1 MSSLRPLPAIV
12 VIGMQKWLAIAAATL
27 LTASVMASG
36 THSKH
41 KTSQAL
47 KRETKAQRD
56 QRMKWWREA
65 RLGMFIHWG
74 LYSIP
79 AGTWDGKTNYAEWIR
94 EEAHIPVTEYEKLKY
109 QFNPVKFNADA
120 WVKMAR
126 DAGMKYITITTKHHD
141 GFNLFDSPLTDWNI
155 GHTPFKRDIMA
166 EMAAACKKYGIK
178 MCWYHSIMDWHHPDY
193 LPRRS
198 WEVADRPV
206 DGADFR
212 KFVKY
217 LRSEVTWLLT
227 HYGSIGV
234 MWFDGEWESTWN
246 AKDGDALYAL
256 CRQLQPNVIVNNR
269 VTVGRA
275 GIEDANGVH
284 AGDFS
289 TPEQYI
295 PPTGLGDV
303 DWETCMT
310 MNDHWGYNSH
320 DKNWKSSKMLI
331 QNIVDIASKGGNY
344 LLNIGPR
351 SDGTFPPEA
360 VQRLHDIGAW
370 MKVNGDS
377 IYSTKASVFEKL
389 PWGRSTTRVD
399 GNRTTLY
406 LQVFDWPKDGKLVV
420 PGIGNTP
427 ESARLMAGHRRLKIS
442 RAGPNL
448 VVQLPA
454 KAPDPVC
461 SVVELEVA
469 GKPIVYTAPKIS
481 SPSTILVD
489 GTTATIATGS
499 KELQVRWTLDGSDP
513 TEKSGTLY
521 TGPIRVDRDLTLKA
535 ASFHHGKR
543 VSAVSAMV
551 FHRVEPAPAVE
562 AGSEPG
568 LQCEEYKGTW
578 NTVPDFDS
586 LTARS
591 TRTVNSVSVGD
602 SKEENW
608 GMRLSG
614 TITVPKD
621 GVYTFALGSDDGSK
635 LWIDGKVVVDNDGLH
650 SGQTKLG
657 QVALAKGAHK
667 IVVGWFNQSGGLD
680 LSLQWGLVGQN
691 LKAAGS
697 QELRH

>member
-1 MSSLRPLPAIV
+1 H
-12 VIGMQKWLAIAAATL
+12 QT
-27 LTASVMASG
+27 SG
-36 THSKH
+36 
-41 KTSQAL
+41 L
-47 KRETKAQRD
+47 KRETKAQKD
-56 QRMKWWREA
+56 KRMKWWREA

-94 EEAHIPVTEYEKLKY
+94 EEAHIPVGEYEKLKY

-126 DAGMKYITITTKHHD
+126 DAGMKYIVITTKHHD
-141 GFNLFDSPLTDWNI
+141 GFNLFDSPLTDWNV

-166 EMAAACKKYGIK
+166 EMARACKKYGIK

-198 WEVADRPV
+198 WEAATRPA
-206 DGADFR
+206 DGANFR

-217 LRSEVTWLLT
+217 LRDEVSWLLT
-227 HYGSIGV
+227 HYGPIGV

-256 CRQLQPNVIVNNR
+256 CRKLQPNVIVNNR

-275 GIEDANGVH
+275 GVEDANSMQ
-284 AGDFS
+284 AGDFT

-320 DKNWKSSKMLI
+320 DKNWKSSKTLI

-360 VQRLHDIGAW
+360 VQRLHDIGKW
-370 MKVNGDS
+370 MDVNGDA
-377 IYSTKASVFEKL
+377 IYATKASVFEKL
-389 PWGRSTTRVD
+389 PWGRSTTKAM
-399 GNRTTLY
+399 GNRTMLY
-406 LQVFDWPKDGKLVV
+406 LQVFDWPKDGRLVV

-427 ESARLMAGHRRLKIS
+427 IYAHFMGRRQMQKVG
-442 RAGPNL
+442 RVGPDL
-448 VVQLPA
+448 VIQVPA
-454 KAPDPVC
+454 KAPNSIC
-461 SVVELEVA
+461 TVVALEVA
-469 GKPIVYTAPKIS
+469 GKPIIYNAPKIS
-481 SPSTILVD
+481 TPSTMLVD
-489 GTTATIATGS
+489 GTVARIDSGS
-499 KELQVRWTLDGSDP
+499 KELQVRWTADGSEP
-513 TEKSGTLY
+513 TARNGRVY
-521 TGPIRVDRDLTLKA
+521 NGPIPVERTMTLKA
-535 ASFHHGKR
+535 ASFHHEKR
-543 VSAVSAMV
+543 VSAVTSMR
-551 FHRVEPAPAVE
+551 FDKVEPNPAVE
-562 AGSEPG
+562 AGSEEG
-568 LQCEEYKGTW
+568 LLCEEYKGSW
-578 NTVPDFDS
+578 DQVPDFDS
-586 LTARS
+586 LTARTS
-591 TRTVNSVSVGD
+591 RTAEAVTVGA
-602 SKEENW
+602 SKEEEW
-608 GMRLSG
+608 GMRFSG
-614 TITVPKD
+614 TISAPKN

-667 IVVGWFNQSGGLD
+667 IVIGWFNKSGGLD
-680 LSLQWGLVGQN
+680 LSLRWGPIGGKLR
-691 LKAAGS
+691 KAQGT
-697 QELRH
+697 ELRH